1 MRSLKAGIPEADFL
15 SKKIFNTI
23 GMYVILTGFKE
34 KEWAEKLKG

>member
-15 SKKIFNTI
+15 